1 MVSIRQ
7 PAVAGSFYPADPEE
21 LRNALAGLLIA
32 YQPAQQAP
40 KAIIAPHA
48 GYVYSGPTAAA
59 IYACLK
65 PARQSIERVILLGPS
80 HRVSFK
86 GLAASSADYFA
97 SPLGNVAVDK
107 PALSL
112 ITDLPFVAI
121 LDEAHKHEHSLE
133 VQIPFLQEILDRFSL
148 VPIVTGDAS
157 AEQVAQVLDKL
168 WGGPETIIVVSSD
181 LSHFHDYDTA
191 RLMDGKTSR
200 AIESLKWEDIGY
212 YCACGRI
219 PINGLL
225 YTARSRK
232 LTATTV
238 DLRNS
243 GDTAGSKDRV
253 VGYGAY
259 AFS

>member
-7 PAVAGSFYPADPEE
+7 PAFAGSFYPANPEE
-21 LRNALAGLLIA
+21 LRNTLADLLIE
-32 YQPAQQAP
+32 YPPAQHTP

-59 IYACLK
+59 IYARLQ
-65 PARQSIERVILLGPS
+65 PARQSIERVVLLGPS
-80 HRVSFK
+80 HRIGFK
-86 GLAASSADYFA
+86 GLAASSADYFS

-107 PALSL
+107 QALSL
-112 ITDLPFVAI
+112 ITDLPFVGI
-121 LDEAHKHEHSLE
+121 LDQAHKQEHSLE
-133 VQIPFLQEILDRFSL
+133 VQIPFLQEILDEFSL
-148 VPIVTGDAS
+148 IPIVAGDAS
-157 AEQVAQVLDKL
+157 AAQVAQLLDRL

-191 RLMDGKTSR
+191 RLMDGKTSK
-200 AIESLKWEDIGY
+200 AIESLKWEDIDY
-212 YCACGRI
+212 DCACGRI
-219 PINGLL
+219 PVNGLL

-259 AFS
+259 AFN